1 MGLKLPRC
9 NTFVA
14 YLGPDVDF
22 VLGVVPGG
30 ARDEEGVRPNLHE
43 RTTMESKRLK
53 GRVRPNLH
61 EEDNNGI

>member
-1 MGLKLPRC
+1 MHESVHFLDEKYFLLSGANLINRF

-30 ARDEEGVRPNLHE
+30 ARHEEGVRPNLH
-43 RTTMESKRLK
+43 
-53 GRVRPNLH
+53 
-61 EEDNNGI
+61 

>member
-1 MGLKLPRC
+1 MHESVHFLDEKYFLLSGANLINRF

-30 ARDEEGVRPNLHE
+30 ARHEEGVRPNLH
-43 RTTMESKRLK
+43 
-53 GRVRPNLH
+53 GA
-61 EEDNNGI
+61 DNNKIQT